1 MEIRN
6 LSIYFIRS
14 LNVRIICMNIHSN
27 SLINRQQLVTVQK
40 INNRNKIKHLST
52 ECEWNVRNEIKGDTG
67 LDSLRGDGEK
77 WQPYANYA
85 LTRKIVSSL
94 RKAYNPVYRARKSR
108 DIHSLVF
115 ALPLTSLTLDHPSHR
130 ETLPLIPFHFTITF
144 YGPSTSIASIHAGFG
159 NGNQPR
165 KG

>member
-1 MEIRN
+1 MKSKAIRDWILFVGMERN
-6 LSIYFIRS
+6 GSLTQTMRLLERS
-14 LNVRIICMNIHSN
+14 F
-27 SLINRQQLVTVQK
+27 Q
-40 INNRNKIKHLST
+40 
-52 ECEWNVRNEIKGDTG
+52 G
-67 LDSLRGDGEK
+67 
-77 WQPYANYA
+77 
-85 LTRKIVSSL
+85 L